1 MKQPPPHSS
10 PLQGEEDRAA
20 IPPSPCK
27 GDGWGG
33 GQFFSSRTF
42 VFIVVAIFLGPLGN
56 ALAASG
62 RQPAPPGSF
71 KGSPPEYTRFSAAE
85 LQRGFLALA
94 FGSDLRIGARPR
106 GIRRFDHPI
115 RAAVIGGGSVDRA
128 AAMQRI
134 LDEYAGKAPNLNL
147 SIVADTRPADVEVR
161 LIDEKDFKSAL
172 RAAFGVK
179 VTKTFVARTDP
190 QCMTSVKSSADG
202 EIVRTVS
209 FIIVDKGD
217 DVFLDCAYHELLHA
231 FGLSNHDQ
239 RNPWT
244 TLNQK
249 RMVGYLSVYDRALL
263 TLLYD
268 PRITPGMTAAQ
279 ARALLPRVIGDL
291 GLAEPARGRKQG
303 R

>member
-1 MKQPPPHSS
+1 MKRSF
-10 PLQGEEDRAA
+10 AA
-20 IPPSPCK
+20 L
-27 GDGWGG
+27 
-33 GQFFSSRTF
+33 
-42 VFIVVAIFLGPLGN
+42 VFLISLPTA

-62 RQPAPPGSF
+62 KQPAPPGSF
-71 KGSPPEYTRFSAAE
+71 EGAPPQYTRFSTAE
-85 LQRGFLALA
+85 LMHGFLLLTI
-94 FGSDLRIGARPR
+94 GSDLRIGERPR

-115 RAAVIGGGSVDRA
+115 RAAVIAGGSVNRA
-128 AAMQRI
+128 AAMQGV
-134 LDEYAGKAPNLNL
+134 LDEYAAKVPNLQM
-147 SIVADTRPADVEVR
+147 SSAADAAGADIEVR

-172 RAAFGVK
+172 QAAFGVK
-179 VTKTFVARTDP
+179 ITKTFIARTDP
-190 QCMTSVKSSADG
+190 QCMTSVKSNTG
-202 EIVRTVS
+202 GGIVRAVS

-268 PRITPGMTAAQ
+268 PRIRPGMTAKQ
-279 ARALLPRVIGDL
+279 ARAMLPRVIRDL
-291 GLAEPARGRKQG
+291 GLAAPAPDE
-303 R
+303 